1 MMDLSAA
8 LDKYYEKFGENYP
21 LCISA
26 CREDAEIIA
35 EIEECIT
42 TGRKLNM
49 QIILIIERYCRGELF
64 RYSVQFFSKPI

>member
-35 EIEECIT
+35 EIE
-42 TGRKLNM
+42 
-49 QIILIIERYCRGELF
+49 LF
-64 RYSVQFFSKPI
+64 GQQFLVVLKS

>member
-8 LDKYYEKFGENYP
+8 LDKYYENFGENYP

-42 TGRKLNM
+42 TGRKAKK
-49 QIILIIERYCRGELF
+49 IEYADNID
-64 RYSVQFFSKPI
+64 Y

>member
-35 EIEECIT
+35 EIEECIN
-42 TGRKLNM
+42 TGRKAKK
-49 QIILIIERYCRGELF
+49 IEYADNID
-64 RYSVQFFSKPI
+64 Y

>member
-8 LDKYYEKFGENYP
+8 LDKYYGKFGENYP

-42 TGRKLNM
+42 IGRKAKK
-49 QIILIIERYCRGELF
+49 IEYADNID
-64 RYSVQFFSKPI
+64 Y